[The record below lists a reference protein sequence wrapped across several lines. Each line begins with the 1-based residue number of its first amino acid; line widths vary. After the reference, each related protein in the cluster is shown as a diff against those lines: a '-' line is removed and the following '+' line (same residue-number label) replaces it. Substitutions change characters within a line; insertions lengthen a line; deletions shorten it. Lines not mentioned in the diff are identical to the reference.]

1 MEKAVFPLRKCTVFI
16 FRKNRLR
23 LPLWGTWGRAAPKSC
38 GRRRE
43 TALAKRNRKGCA
55 ATAKHRKI
63 ALGLQMQGGG
73 VKPVFVTG
81 ERRQRSRCQPGGRFC
96 GFAVPLSSAYWRRL
110 SCFLLSAAKEGRPQ
124 GGCRLPEVSYPNH
137 ATGYIIKILNNP
149 TPALP
154 AVTPEATSPKNNHLP
169 PKSPQTSKKFQN
181 HTLPIKKS
189 GPLALQKTEKTPKIR
204 LRPFYWTLPVL

>member
-1 MEKAVFPLRKCTVFI
+1 MAMLSKCFQRTVPFFFAARFSLRPQRRSVSEMEKAFFPLRKCTVFI

-23 LPLWGTWGRAAPKSC
+23 LPLWGSWGRAAPKSC

-55 ATAKHRKI
+55 TTAKHRKI

-81 ERRQRSRCQPGGRFC
+81 ERRQRSRCQSGDKFC

-124 GGCRLPEVSYPNH
+124 SRCRPPEASYPNH
-137 ATGYIIKILNNP
+137 ATGYQIKISNNP
-149 TPALP
+149 GLTIIAR
-154 AVTPEATSPKNNHLP
+154 SPKSQQLQPYSPNN
-169 PKSPQTSKKFQN
+169 KNSER
-181 HTLPIKKS
+181 
-189 GPLALQKTEKTPKIR
+189 TEPS
-204 LRPFYWTLPVL
+204 